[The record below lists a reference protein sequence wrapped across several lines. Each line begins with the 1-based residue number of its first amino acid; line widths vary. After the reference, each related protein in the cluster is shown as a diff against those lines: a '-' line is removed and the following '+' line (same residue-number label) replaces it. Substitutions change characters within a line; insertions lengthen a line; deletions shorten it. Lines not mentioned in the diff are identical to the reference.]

1 MKTPE
6 TFVSKINFI
15 LRSFNLLCNLQA
27 RQLKINCTANN
38 FIRNNARNLIRLMK
52 VESIPTICKLTRPE
66 WNGLN

>member
-6 TFVSKINFI
+6 TFVSKIIFI
-15 LRSFNLLCNLQA
+15 LRCFNLLCNLQA
-27 RQLKINCTANN
+27 RQLKINCAANN
-38 FIRNNARNLIRLMK
+38 SIRNNARNLIRLMK